1 MPTNIFSTYADKYK
15 KQTSAEAL
23 FFHSSTIASVKGLRV
38 LLPDKG
44 LEFSDNSYVGTDP
57 AGFFYYDDLDKVKT
71 ANKYVAD
78 NTTNPKD
85 DQLIAWVKFYK
96 DNTLVGEFLGDD
108 YFNVVTAAGM
118 VGYSHSG
125 QWKESSA
132 ESYVEAFLK
141 KDANS
146 SYVTLDISKA
156 IKRKGTMT
164 TSNSDL
170 KASSIPSIKGH
181 FHYDNLDNV
190 SNGTFVSYSNDR
202 LVFYNNDYTGTAFT
216 GYFIPNGRDDS
227 QTILGIYGST
237 ELTLSGTKWDITN

>member
-1 MPTNIFSTYADKYK
+1 MPANIYSTYADKYK

-23 FFHSSTIASVKGLRV
+23 FFHSSLHNYVKGLRV

-57 AGFFYYDDLDKVKT
+57 AGFFYYDDLDTAKA
-71 ANKYVAD
+71 ANKYVSD
-78 NTTNPKD
+78 STTNPKD
-85 DQLIAWVKFYK
+85 GQPVAWVKFYK
-96 DNTLVGEFLGDD
+96 DNTLVAEFLGDD
-108 YFNVVTAAGM
+108 YFNVVSSAGM
-118 VGYSHSG
+118 VGYTHSG

-132 ESYVEAFLK
+132 ESYVEAHLR

-170 KASSIPSIKGH
+170 QASSILDIKGH

-190 SNGTFVSYSNDR
+190 SNGTYVSYTNDR
-202 LVFYNNDYTGTAFT
+202 LVFYNNDNTGTAFT